1 MVFGWSE
8 NTRQILPLA
17 GEVGDYQALAR
28 GSILANP
35 VPKPVQAAAEGTL
48 DRAKGGIK
56 LDGDLAEGEPLEV
69 GPLDDGPLEIGEF
82 LDPFPQPGEGF
93 RLLETLLAC

>member
-8 NTRQILPLA
+8 NTRQILPSA

-28 GSILANP
+28 GNIFANP
-35 VPKPVQAAAEGTL
+35 VTEPVQAAAEGTL
-48 DRAKGGIK
+48 DRAKGRIE

-69 GPLDDGPLEIGEF
+69 GPLDDGPLEIREF

-93 RLLETLLAC
+93 RPLETLLAC